1 MEKISNYHHNSTL
14 YIPVKCTMQ
23 QSANG
28 NMKHKTC
35 DNKREVG
42 LASPLHRR
50 LPPVLQLYA
59 LWRFRLQL

>member
-28 NMKHKTC
+28 NMKQKTC

-42 LASPLHRR
+42 LASPL
-50 LPPVLQLYA
+50 PSASCASAV
-59 LWRFRLQL
+59 RFVEV